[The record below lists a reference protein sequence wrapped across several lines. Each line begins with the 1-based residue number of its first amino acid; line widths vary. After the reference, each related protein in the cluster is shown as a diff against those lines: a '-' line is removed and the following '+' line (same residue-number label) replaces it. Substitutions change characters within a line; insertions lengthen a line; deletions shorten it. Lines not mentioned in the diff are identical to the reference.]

1 MTHDDIAAKVRSIIS
16 NETGALDPE
25 SSNSIV
31 EDLGADS
38 LDTVEILNE
47 IESEF
52 DIKLPDGA
60 AAKIVTVGDAIKV
73 VEEIVNAKE

>member
-1 MTHDDIAAKVRSIIS
+1 MTHDDIAAKVREIIS
-16 NETGALDPE
+16 SATLSIQPDN
-25 SSNSIV
+25 SNRIV

-38 LDTVEILNE
+38 LDTVEILNK

-60 AAKIVTVGDAIKV
+60 AAKIVTVGDAIKC